1 MSNQWGNPSIQDG
14 GFPDPYEKIKGYER
28 KQPALKED
36 GTEWSIW
43 QDSIQDHP
51 SWDSFTE
58 GFADENLG
66 ALIYNYATVSEPN
79 KGPTFNPN
87 YSYMDDPALEDYSQY
102 IDFFKYSNSAEHTQQ
117 LIRKFHD
124 DMNHQANGP
133 AYWTGRVV
141 GGLLDPTSLLW
152 FTKAGKFVF
161 TGGRISTAK
170 RAAALESGQEVLKHQ
185 INPDR
190 TFEESAWLVGGAFVF
205 PLVFGNGFRGKLTFK
220 DKKRLMDS
228 MEDGAKIHDF
238 QGSLNGK
245 NFTYKDGPTN
255 KWRNTETD
263 EVILIDSKTI
273 KSEMKNKDGTIT
285 YKDGNWKQ
293 VGATHSFDDAGESV
307 ITIHEH
313 IIKQMWKQKS
323 WRKGIAGVKPLKD
336 FKSYEQFKEFVINH
350 ELTHM
355 FVRPNASEL
364 KNWKKGGKAA
374 YENRINKLA
383 WKHTSESGD
392 VWTHAKHLSSM
403 KNKKKLMEAIADEQM
418 KPTILGKIGEGSNWN
433 VVNRIVNTGNL
444 AAIKVINQA
453 LHLPFIRNKNL
464 KGIATEF
471 SVMERMAL
479 DRFMLG
485 EAMAEVVRQQKK
497 WNKMQNTKANR
508 ITLSEFRKR
517 VSLAV
522 MDDTI
527 QDNAQVMAAS
537 QKVREFY
544 RQWADRIQESRIMER
559 GVEKN
564 INFLK
569 EKLSVLRKKDKTI
582 LAWNELKDYSG
593 PLLKKKI
600 MLRGK
605 EYDVAQIRKLILE
618 QEEYLAALK
627 KNVRRKNYL
636 NIFIK
641 KDRIQKDEAG
651 FDIYARKSI
660 QQSHPELKA
669 DEITEIIESFKGD
682 HAWEPLRK
690 TEVDLK
696 KSFDDY
702 NLEIILNPVGL
713 SGHLKA
719 RKLNLNYQQWM
730 KDGWIEDDIM
740 ALMQVYNRSVGP
752 DVHLAQIFGDQTMW
766 GGYKGK
772 NIGIGEVIAEYKLK
786 YTKAKTK
793 AAKLKI
799 QKEAEAVV
807 RDLEAAR
814 DLIRGTYGV
823 PLNPSRVFSKAV
835 RISKNLNALTQL
847 TGALAALP
855 DAARLVMTNGF
866 MRTMRNFYEQF
877 SNKQWKR
884 ISDMA
889 IKESRL
895 SGESWDVLLG
905 TRAMA
910 YADLDNIYG
919 VFNKFERA
927 TQKFTAASFVI
938 NLMSPWNQFVKSQ
951 AALAIQ
957 SRIIEESQNW
967 AKGIISD
974 KWKMKMAASGI
985 DERMAKKI
993 AEQYEKHGHG
1003 KTGKINDLELE
1014 ELRLS
1019 QSDLWT
1025 DIEAQRALR
1034 LATNRDINI
1043 TIVTPQLADTPLWM
1057 STEWGGAIAQYKKF
1071 GMGAYNRM
1079 LVRGLQEKDAAF
1091 FGGLIMLISMG
1102 MMVDMIR
1109 HKAFNRDYS
1118 KTKMQEKLMNGI
1130 DRSGVLGIFMDVNNS
1145 IERLTN
1151 NSIGLRAAIGA
1162 NRPYGTDS
1170 FDKAGA
1176 ILGPSVGQLEKIY
1189 NISTDWVSGQHN
1201 HHTARNVRRLMPL
1214 NNIFYLDGIFDSFE
1228 KGIK

>member
-1 MSNQWGNPSIQDG
+1 MGRWRNPSITDTEFPSPYVDIQ
-14 GFPDPYEKIKGYER
+14 GFER
-28 KQPALKED
+28 EEPALTKE
-36 GTEWSIW
+36 GMEWSIW
-43 QDSIQDHP
+43 RNSIQDHP
-51 SWDSFTE
+51 AWESFTE
-58 GFADENLG
+58 GFADENLA
-66 ALIYNYATVSEPN
+66 ALLYGEFTNAERPQSPVFQAGYN
-79 KGPTFNPN
+79 
-87 YSYMDDPALEDYSQY
+87 YMDDPALEPYSEFIDY
-102 IDFFKYSNSAEHTQQ
+102 FKYSTGPEHSQQ
-117 LIRKFHD
+117 LIRKFKEELTHEKD
-124 DMNHQANGP
+124 GP
-133 AYWTGRVV
+133 AYWTGRII

-152 FTKAGKFVF
+152 FTRAGKYVF

-170 RAAALESGQEVLKHQ
+170 RAALMEAGQEVIKHGV
-185 INPDR
+185 NPDR
-190 TFEESAWLVGGAFVF
+190 TMQESAMLTGGAFLF
-205 PLVFGNGFRGKLTFK
+205 PLVLGNGFQKSLTWK
-220 DKKRLMDS
+220 DKKRIIDD
-228 MEDGAKIHDF
+228 MEDGAAIHDF
-238 QGSLNGK
+238 KGSLNGK
-245 NFTYKDGPTN
+245 NFSYKDGPTER
-255 KWRNTETD
+255 WRNIETG
-263 EVILIDSKTI
+263 ETTTISTKTI
-273 KSEMKNKDGTIT
+273 KPEMKNTDGTIK
-285 YKDGNWKQ
+285 YKNGTWKQ
-293 VGATHSFDDAGESV
+293 TAAKHSYDESGTSV
-307 ITIHEH
+307 ITINDSV
-313 IIKQMWKQKS
+313 IKQMWKNKS
-323 WRKGIAGVKPLKD
+323 WRKSLISGVKGMKDLKY
-336 FKSYEQFKEFVINH
+336 YEQFKEFIINH

-355 FVRPNASEL
+355 YIRPSRSERL
-364 KNWKKGGKAA
+364 NWKKGGKAA
-374 YENRINKLA
+374 YENRINKIA
-383 WKHTSESGD
+383 WKNTTSKGD
-392 VWTHAKHLSSM
+392 MWTHANHLGSL
-403 KNKKKLMEAIADEQM
+403 KNKKKLLEDITGERF
-418 KPTILGKIGEGSNWN
+418 KTTILGKIGEGSNWN
-433 VVNRIVNTGNL
+433 PVARIVNTGNL
-444 AAIKVINQA
+444 AAIKVMNQV

-471 SVMERMAL
+471 AIEERMAL

-485 EAMAEVVRQQKK
+485 EAMSEVIRQYKK
-497 WNKMQNTKANR
+497 WNKMNKKADR
-508 ITLSEFRKR
+508 ITLTDFRKR
-517 VSLAV
+517 VSRAI

-527 QDNAQVMAAS
+527 EDNAQIMAAT

-544 RQWADRIQESRIMER
+544 KQWADRIQESKIMER

-569 EKLSVLRKKDKTI
+569 EKLTTLRKSDKSIMT
-582 LAWNELKDYSG
+582 WSELKDYSG

-600 MLRGK
+600 TLRGK
-605 EYDVAQIRKLILE
+605 EYEVAQIRKIILE
-618 QEEYLAALK
+618 QEEYLKALK
-627 KNVRRKNYL
+627 KNIARKNYL

-641 KDRIQKDEAG
+641 KDRIQADEAG
-651 FDIYARKSI
+651 FDEYARASIKKS
-660 QQSHPELKA
+660 HGDKLTEK
-669 DEITEIIESFKGD
+669 EIDEIIESFKGET
-682 HAWEPLRK
+682 AWEPMRR

-696 KSFDDY
+696 KNYDDY
-702 NLEIILNPVGL
+702 NLEVVLNPVGL

-719 RKLNLNYQQWM
+719 RKLNLDYKQWM

-823 PLNPSRVFSKAV
+823 PTNPSRVFSKAV

-938 NLMSPWNQFVKSQ
+938 NLMSPWNQYAKAQ

-957 SRIIEESQNW
+957 SRIIQESQNW
-967 AKGIISD
+967 AKGIITDSN
-974 KWKMKMAASGI
+974 KMKLAASGI
-985 DERMAKKI
+985 DEKMAKKI
-993 AEQYEKHGHG
+993 ADQFEKHGHG
-1003 KTGKINDLELE
+1003 KTAKNNDLELD

-1034 LATNRDINI
+1034 LATNRDVNI
-1043 TIVTPQLADTPLWM
+1043 TIVTPQKADTPLWM
-1057 STEWGGAIAQYKKF
+1057 STEMGGLIAQYKKF

-1079 LVRGLQEKDAAF
+1079 FVRGLQENDASF
-1091 FGGLIMLISMG
+1091 YGGVAMLIAMG
-1102 MMVDMIR
+1102 MIVDMVR
-1109 HKAFNRDYS
+1109 HSAFNRDYS
-1118 KTKMQEKLMNGI
+1118 KTKLPEKLANGI

-1151 NSIGLRAAIGA
+1151 NKLGLRATIGA

-1176 ILGPSVGQLEKIY
+1176 VLGPTVGQFEKLY
-1189 NISTDWVSGQHN
+1189 NITTDWVSGEHN

-1214 NNIFYLDGIFDSFE
+1214 QNIFYLDGIFDSFE